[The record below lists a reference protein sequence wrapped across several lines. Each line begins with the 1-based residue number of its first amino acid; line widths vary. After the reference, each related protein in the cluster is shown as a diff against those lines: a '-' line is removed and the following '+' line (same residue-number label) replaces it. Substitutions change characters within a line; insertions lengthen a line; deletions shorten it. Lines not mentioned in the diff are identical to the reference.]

1 MFCELLGSCVAYKWI
16 KIIKQLS
23 KANYQKRTSLTFLTQ
38 VTYRPSANLRYEST
52 PRRLRR
58 SSPSHCPCF
67 ATQRIMDT
75 HRLEL
80 SSKIFTIFIITIPLV
95 QSTWQSWLLFAS
107 LSRRSP
113 PSLGTHCHHYIT
125 GKNHTL
131 HRQKF
136 NNIVSFKLKFKLL
149 PPVSASLAAR
159 HSVSASAH
167 VPKAAQVVTKTCS
180 GMRPKFWIWE
190 RGSFQ
195 SGGCSI
201 LTFSER
207 PKMGTEVNN

>member
-1 MFCELLGSCVAYKWI
+1 M
-16 KIIKQLS
+16 
-23 KANYQKRTSLTFLTQ
+23 TQ

-58 SSPSHCPCF
+58 SSPSHCLCF

-80 SSKIFTIFIITIPLV
+80 ASKIFTIFFIITIPLV

-113 PSLGTHCHHYIT
+113 PSLGTHCHYYIT
-125 GKNHTL
+125 GKNHTF
-131 HRQKF
+131 HGQKF
-136 NNIVSFKLKFKLL
+136 KFI
-149 PPVSASLAAR
+149 PPVSAGLAAR

-167 VPKAAQVVTKTCS
+167 VPKAAQVVTKRCS
-180 GMRPKFWIWE
+180 GMKPKFWIWE
-190 RGSFQ
+190 KGSFQ